1 MPCFEFSSWPDFASS
16 SGTRTAGTEESTDD
30 KGASGGDVSGDR
42 VGGESGGGSGG
53 ESGGESGGG
62 VDDGVFYGGSFGRA
76 SEGAQTAVTVAT
88 AAEAAAEV
96 APRGGMGYGCPR
108 GSQLV
113 AIEMGG
119 EPLETF
125 VHPERAIYILGSED
139 TGLADSIV
147 QAAHHHV
154 ALPSVRY
161 ESYNVAMAGSIV
173 LYDRL
178 AKQATGYGRREKNGK
193 KGTGSGH

>member
-1 MPCFEFSSWPDFASS
+1 MISQDFSRFLGKFRKLSDHPRKLCPGIVFARSFWY
-16 SGTRTAGTEESTDD
+16 GFHACWLVREN
-30 KGASGGDVSGDR
+30 
-42 VGGESGGGSGG
+42 
-53 ESGGESGGG
+53 GGESGGG

-154 ALPSVRY
+154 ALPSVRSRTRCSAQKY
-161 ESYNVAMAGSIV
+161 
-173 LYDRL
+173 
-178 AKQATGYGRREKNGK
+178 
-193 KGTGSGH
+193 SG